1 MKSKKVTKKENAA
14 VTTLPESSMHVFNI
28 SLSEI
33 VPNPYNP
40 RKYFDELKMQELT
53 DSIKAQGI
61 LQPILL
67 RRLKDKKYE
76 IVYGERRYRAAQR
89 NEFTTIPATVRDI
102 PDDEAKELALTENL
116 QRQDVTDMEEANAF
130 SMLLETSRYDVKR
143 LTEKFGKS
151 ETYIR
156 NRLSLLNLCDEFA
169 LLLNKKEIIF
179 SVALE
184 LSHYSKED
192 QQEIFKEHF
201 ANDISP
207 YQKWNDI
214 KFTDF
219 VSRLERAY
227 SCCLNDY
234 GFDKTE
240 CLNCP
245 FNSACQNLF
254 AEEETAPVC
263 KNRMCLKNKNTVY
276 IVNTV
281 MSYLQQENTLKL
293 SKPFYR
299 TNNEAI
305 IRLEEYGLE
314 VTECNVNEYPV
325 CPEVP
330 KREDYETEADFT
342 EAETEYKEAFAE
354 YTEETEK
361 INDQYVNGEISRYL
375 IIGEKSVSLGYM
387 TIKQEKIIAGYEESN
402 PKETAIEKLK
412 KQDERNLEIKQEN
425 TINEAKTFVKE
436 KEIPQ
441 KKAFSEQE
449 EKIFYFLLIPFIS
462 NKTLKSLGFQDEK
475 FYMTYED
482 KLCLVNKLT
491 DKDKNRIKR
500 DFIVKQL
507 ESAHRD
513 NAEAKLLIEFLQI
526 HFPDDYATIEQKYTA
541 VYEKRHKRIT
551 EKLNAFESENT
562 DYEEVT
568 EQTGEERYLPA
579 VIVCTNEN
587 VKALNEVVN
596 SNVEFL
602 TGDDIFLNFENVKNR
617 GQVIEIETIE
627 TENVIWETNCVS

>member
-1 MKSKKVTKKENAA
+1 MKPSNNKKTSKSKSADVVTVENILLSQI
-14 VTTLPESSMHVFNI
+14 VSS
-28 SLSEI
+28 
-33 VPNPYNP
+33 PYNP

-89 NEFTTIPATVRDI
+89 NEFATVPATVRDI

-130 SMLLETSRYDVKR
+130 FMLLGTTRYDVKR

-156 NRLSLLNLCDEFA
+156 NRLSLLNLCDEFVF
-169 LLLNKKEIIF
+169 LLNKKEIIF

-207 YQKWNDI
+207 YQDWKYL

-219 VSRLERAY
+219 VSRLERSY

-254 AEEETAPVC
+254 AEEIAPVC

-276 IVNTV
+276 IFDTV

-305 IRLEEYGLE
+305 TRLEEYGLE
-314 VTECNVNEYPV
+314 ITECNANEYPV

-330 KREDYETEADFT
+330 KREDYEAEADFN
-342 EAETEYKEAFAE
+342 EAETEYKEALAE
-354 YTEETEK
+354 YTKETEK
-361 INDQYVNGEISRYL
+361 LNDRYVNGEISRYL
-375 IIGEKSVSLGYM
+375 IVGEKSVSLGYM
-387 TIKQEKIIAGYEESN
+387 TIKQEKIIAGCEESK
-402 PKETAIEKLK
+402 PQETAIEKLK
-412 KQDERNLEIKQEN
+412 KQDKRNLEIQQEN
-425 TINEAKTFVKE
+425 TIKEAKTFVKE
-436 KEIPQ
+436 IEIP
-441 KKAFSEQE
+441 KKKVFSEQE

-462 NKTLKSLGFQDEK
+462 NKTLNSLGFHDEK

-482 KLCLVNKLT
+482 KLYLVDELT
-491 DKDKNRIKR
+491 HEDKNCIKR

-507 ESAHRD
+507 ESAYRD

-526 HFPDDYATIEQKYTA
+526 HFPNDYANIEQKYIA

-568 EQTGEERYLPA
+568 EQIGEERYLPA
-579 VIVCTNEN
+579 VIVDTNEH
-587 VKALNEVVN
+587 VKALNGTIN
-596 SNVEFL
+596 SDADFL
-602 TGDDIFLNFENVKNR
+602 TGDDILLNFENEKNR
-617 GQVIEIETIE
+617 GQVIDIDAVGTETVLE
-627 TENVIWETNCVS
+627 TDCAS